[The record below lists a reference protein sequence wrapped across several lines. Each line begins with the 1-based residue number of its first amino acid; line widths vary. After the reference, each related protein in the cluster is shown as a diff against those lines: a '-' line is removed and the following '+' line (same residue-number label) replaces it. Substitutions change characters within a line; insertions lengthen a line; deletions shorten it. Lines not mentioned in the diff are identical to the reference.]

1 MGKIEVDEEKL
12 RCFIDASLNNCTDL
26 IYPIFHRR
34 SCSYIKCDDCPFGT
48 VESTIEWLK
57 EEENNNL

>member
-26 IYPIFHRR
+26 IYHLFKYK
-34 SCSYIKCDDCPFGT
+34 SCTIRCQDCPLTT

-57 EEENNNL
+57 EE